1 MLMKTYPP
9 GKLPAAHLEKLL
21 SGYRP
26 ADPRV
31 ILGGKTGEDAAVMDM
46 GDRYLVAK
54 TDPITFATDEIGWY
68 AVNINAND
76 IACTGAIPRW
86 FLATVLL
93 PEKTTTPS
101 LVDDIFR
108 QITAACTALDISL
121 VGGHTEITFGLDRPI
136 VVGQMLGEAEKS
148 ALVRTGGAQI
158 GDTLLLTKSIAIE
171 GLSIIAREKANAL
184 RGQFSAA
191 EITALANLLH
201 TPGISVLKEAQ
212 IATGIGGVH
221 AMHDPTEGGIATG
234 LHELAHAAGVGLEIS
249 AAGLPFHPHC
259 EKICA
264 ALNLNPLGLIASGSL
279 LLAVD
284 DARAAEIIA
293 ALQTAGVRA
302 TTIGTVKPPAAG
314 VVLRRADG
322 RREPLPTFPRDEIT
336 KLFE

>member
-1 MLMKTYPP
+1 MKIYPP
-9 GKLPAAHLEKLL
+9 GKLPATHLEKLL
-21 SGYRP
+21 TGYHL

-31 ILGGKTGEDAAVMDM
+31 VLGGSVGEDAAVIDM

-76 IACTGAIPRW
+76 IVCTGAIPRW

-93 PEKTTTPS
+93 PEKTTTPT

-108 QITAACTALDISL
+108 QITTACAALNISL

-136 VVGQMLGEAEKS
+136 VVGQMLGEVEKS

-171 GLSIIAREKANAL
+171 GLSLIAREKPAAL
-184 RGQFSAA
+184 RELFSAV
-191 EITALANLLH
+191 EIATLTNLLH
-201 TPGISVLKEAQ
+201 TPGISVQTDALT
-212 IATGIGGVH
+212 ATGVGGVH

-234 LHELAHAAGVGLEIS
+234 LHELAHAAGVGLEIF
-249 AAGLPFHPHC
+249 ADRLPLHPHC

-284 DARAAEIIA
+284 AVRATEIIA
-293 ALQTAGVRA
+293 ALAATGVRA
-302 TTIGTVKPPAAG
+302 TAIGTVRPVSAG
-314 VVLRRADG
+314 IILHHPDG
-322 RREPLPTFPRDEIT
+322 YREPLPIFPRDEIT

>member
-1 MLMKTYPP
+1 MKIYPP

-21 SGYRP
+21 TGYRP
-26 ADPRV
+26 ADSRV
-31 ILGGKTGEDAAVMDM
+31 VLGGSVGEDAAVIDM

-76 IACTGAIPRW
+76 IACTGATPKW

-93 PEKTTTPS
+93 PEKATTPA
-101 LVDDIFR
+101 LVDNIFR
-108 QITAACTALDISL
+108 QITAACTAMNIAL

-158 GDTLLLTKSIAIE
+158 GDTLLLTKHIAIE
-171 GLSIIAREKANAL
+171 GLSIIAREKPAAL
-184 RGQFSAA
+184 RKFLPAG
-191 EITALANLLH
+191 EIAALANLLH
-201 TPGISVLKEAQ
+201 QPGISILKDAR
-212 IATGIGGVH
+212 IAAGSGGVH

-234 LHELAHAAGVGLEIS
+234 LHELAQAGRVGLEIF
-249 AAGLPFHPHC
+249 ADRLPFHPHC
-259 EKICA
+259 GKICA

-279 LLAVD
+279 LLATD
-284 DARAAEIIA
+284 TARAPEIIA
-293 ALQTAGVRA
+293 ALNAA
-302 TTIGTVKPPAAG
+302 AIPAAAIGTVQPASAG
-314 VVLRRADG
+314 VMLRHPNG
-322 RREPLPTFPRDEIT
+322 HREPLPVFPRDEIT